1 MLIGILSGF
10 FNCVFPNYSSF
21 QMQSQWVLLLGQVLP
36 LFAHCRQPWCLEK
49 KPIRSSVSTFAI
61 GYNLPKI
68 AQKYTFRPI
77 LQIYW
82 QKKETFSSNIRL
94 VFKNNSCIGHYLVL
108 CCCPKV
114 VLTVLLKKQVL
125 DNRWRLLVPRHKN
138 FDSCWYM
145 VASSVQAWNSVLQT
159 GQVGNYKNKTVNMR
173 I

>member
-1 MLIGILSGF
+1 MAFLADFLIAFSLTIPVFKCNLSEF
-10 FNCVFPNYSSF
+10 SYLDKFCHF
-21 QMQSQWVLLLGQVLP
+21 LP
-36 LFAHCRQPWCLEK
+36 IVASLDAWK

-138 FDSCWYM
+138 FDSVGCIF
-145 VASSVQAWNSVLQT
+145 SSGLKFRAPDGAGRKLQE
-159 GQVGNYKNKTVNMR
+159 
-173 I
+173 

>member
-1 MLIGILSGF
+1 MIFLFHRFVIVLFWHSQRF
-10 FNCVFPNYSSF
+10 FNCVFPNYFSF
-21 QMQSQWVLLLGQVLP
+21 QMQSQWVLLLRQVCQFLP
-36 LFAHCRQPWCLEK
+36 IVASLNVWK
-49 KPIRSSVSTFAI
+49 KPLGSSVSTFAI

-138 FDSCWYM
+138 FDSVGTWLL
-145 VASSVQAWNSVLQT
+145 LQFRLEIPCSRR
-159 GQVGNYKNKTVNMR
+159 GR
-173 I
+173 